1 MTGNP
6 TPIRTRVPLLALAL
20 LATPMLW
27 AGEWNLEATQKRA
40 KEEGKPILIDFYA
53 TWCGP
58 CKIFNR
64 DSKSNAEIK
73 KSLENVVLMKVD
85 AEKGAGVE
93 LARKYEVNGYPT
105 YVLLSHDLKV
115 LNRWAGYSKEFF
127 LGKMNEAFADMR
139 PLEERVAAHEKNPT
153 PESAVALAKVFREQ
167 GRFPKAL
174 ELLTYASQNR
184 NDTVADVAY
193 QIFETQFAYRY
204 RDAEAVSLDALEN
217 AAQAAI
223 KENREALPQIARYMM
238 QSAKQAKNNDIFKS
252 HLKAAV
258 SHYQGQGIDLG
269 KNKKFASLWA
279 DAALHLDGNKDEA
292 AKRFIA
298 GLPENWRED
307 AGKLNNYAWWCFENE
322 VNVSQARDLAA
333 KGVALSEPG
342 KGKAMI
348 LDTQAELEH
357 LMGNTAAAVN
367 LIEQAVKENPSSDFY
382 KKQLERFQKAL
393 NDKAGETTKS

>member
-6 TPIRTRVPLLALAL
+6 TPFRARMTLLALAL

-40 KEEGKPILIDFYA
+40 KAEGKPILIDFYA

-58 CKIFNR
+58 CKLFNR
-64 DSKSNAEIK
+64 DAKSNADIK
-73 KSLENVVLMKVD
+73 KSLANVVLMKVD

-127 LGKMNEAFADMR
+127 LGKMKEATADMR
-139 PLEERVAAHEKNPT
+139 PLEERLAAYEKNPT

-167 GRFPKAL
+167 GKFPKAL
-174 ELLTYASQNR
+174 ELLNYASKNR
-184 NDTVADVAY
+184 NDAVADVDY
-193 QIFETQFAYRY
+193 QIFETQFTHRY
-204 RDAEAVSLDALEN
+204 RDAEAVSLDVLEK

-223 KENREALPQIARYMM
+223 KENGEVLPRIAQYMM
-238 QSAKQAKNNDIFKS
+238 QSAKQAKHTELLKA
-252 HLKAAV
+252 HLKASVA
-258 SHYQGQGIDLG
+258 HYQAQGIDLG
-269 KNKKFASLWA
+269 QDKKFAELWA

-292 AKRFIA
+292 AKRFMA
-298 GLPENWRED
+298 GMPENWRED
-307 AGKLNNYAWWCFENE
+307 AGKLNSFAWWCFENE
-322 VNVSQARDLAA
+322 VNVSQARDFAA
-333 KGVALSEPG
+333 KGVALSDPG

-367 LIEQAVKENPSSDFY
+367 LTEQAIKENPTSAFY
-382 KKQLERFQKAL
+382 KKQLERFRKAM
-393 NDKAGETTKS
+393 NEKAAENTKS

>member
-6 TPIRTRVPLLALAL
+6 SPFRTRVTLLALAL

-58 CKIFNR
+58 CKLFNR

-73 KSLENVVLMKVD
+73 KSLENVILMKVD

-105 YVLLSHDLKV
+105 YVLLSHDMQV

-139 PLEERVAAHEKNPT
+139 PLEQRLAEHEKNPT
-153 PESAVALAKVFREQ
+153 PESAVALAKIFREQ
-167 GRFPKAL
+167 RQFPKAL
-174 ELLTYASQNR
+174 ELLNYASKNR
-184 NDTVADVAY
+184 TDAVADVDY
-193 QIFETQFAYRY
+193 QIFETQYVYRM
-204 RDAEAVSLDALEN
+204 REGEAVSLETLEQ
-217 AAQAAI
+217 AAQAAV
-223 KENREALPQIARYMM
+223 KENGEQLPQIAQYMM
-238 QSAKQAKNNDIFKS
+238 QSAKQAKNTEILKA
-252 HLKAAV
+252 HLKSAV
-258 SHYQGQGIDLG
+258 AYYQAQGVDLA
-269 KNKKFASLWA
+269 NDAKFADLWA
-279 DAALHLDGNKDEA
+279 DAALHLDGNKEEA
-292 AKRFIA
+292 AKRYLA
-298 GLPENWRED
+298 GMPENWRED
-307 AGKLNNYAWWCFENE
+307 AGKLNSYAWWCFENE
-322 VNVSQARDLAA
+322 VNVSEARDLAA

-357 LMGNTAAAVN
+357 LIGNTAAAVN
-367 LIEQAVKENPSSDFY
+367 LTEQAIKENPTSAFY
-382 KKQLERFQKAL
+382 KKQLERFRKAL
-393 NDKAGETTKS
+393 NDKGAENTKS